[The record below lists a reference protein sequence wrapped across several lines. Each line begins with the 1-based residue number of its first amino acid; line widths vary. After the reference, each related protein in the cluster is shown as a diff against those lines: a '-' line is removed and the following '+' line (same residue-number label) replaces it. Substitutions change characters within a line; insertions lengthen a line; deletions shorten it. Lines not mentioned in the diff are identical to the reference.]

1 MKYLKYLFCLVVFT
15 ACNNNN
21 NVSDQEKKRKVVA
34 YIYADPAFVNISQEL
49 SDVYESIN
57 DSVDFQVVSRGED
70 LSIKQMV
77 SDSIALAVVSR
88 PLTSAEADQLSS
100 SQKTGKEYLFAQ
112 DAITFVVNRSD
123 KDTVFTKEQLMEA
136 FTKNPKGQKVV
147 FDENYSSSVN
157 YVSKLLGKETLT
169 ANSFATKDTKELL
182 AYVSQNRN
190 TIGILGSN
198 VFSNL
203 DDSTLTALFKNIK
216 LIGIK
221 DCGRIYYPFQS
232 DIAAQKYPFARNI
245 YILNSEHYYGKYS
258 GFKNFVIGP
267 KGQRI
272 ILKSGLMPINMPGRL
287 LNFVKSNGN

>member
-1 MKYLKYLFCLVVFT
+1 MKYLKYLLCLVVFT
-15 ACNNNN
+15 ACNDSN
-21 NVSDQEKKRKVVA
+21 NVSEGNKKTKIVA

-57 DSVDFQVVSRGED
+57 DSVDFQVVSLGEE
-70 LSIKQMV
+70 LAIKQMV
-77 SDSIALAVVSR
+77 NDSIALAIVSR
-88 PLTSAEADQLSS
+88 PLSSTEAEQLSI

-112 DAITFVVNRSD
+112 DAITFVVNKSD
-123 KDTVFTKEQLMEA
+123 RDTVFTEEQLIEA
-136 FTKNPKGQKVV
+136 LTKNPKGQKVV

-157 YVSKLLGKETLT
+157 YVSRLLGKEPLT
-169 ANSFATKDTKELL
+169 TNSFATKDTKDLL

-203 DDSTLTALFKNIK
+203 DDSTITALFKNIK

-221 DCGRIYYPFQS
+221 DSGRIYYPFQS
-232 DIAAQKYPFARNI
+232 DIAAHKYPFARNI

-272 ILKSGLMPINMPGRL
+272 ILKSGLMPINMPSRL
-287 LNFVKSNGN
+287 LNFVKRHGS

>member
-1 MKYLKYLFCLVVFT
+1 MKSLKYLLCLVVFT
-15 ACNNNN
+15 ACNENN
-21 NVSDQEKKRKVVA
+21 NVSDENKKTKIVA

-57 DSVDFQVVSRGED
+57 DSVDFQVVSLGEE
-70 LSIKQMV
+70 LAIKQMV
-77 SDSIALAVVSR
+77 NDSIALAVVSR
-88 PLTSAEADQLSS
+88 PLSSAEAEQLSI

-112 DAITFVVNRSD
+112 DAITFVANRSD
-123 KDTVFTKEQLMEA
+123 RDTVFTKEQLIEA
-136 FTKNPKGQKVV
+136 LTKNPKGQKVV

-157 YVSKLLGKETLT
+157 YVSRLLGKEPLT
-169 ANSFATKDTKELL
+169 TNSFATKDTKELL
-182 AYVSQNRN
+182 SYVSQNKN

-203 DDSTLTALFKNIK
+203 DDSTITALFKNIR

-221 DCGRIYYPFQS
+221 AKDQIYYPFQA

-272 ILKSGLMPINMPGRL
+272 ILKSGLMPINMPSRL
-287 LNFVKSNGN
+287 LNFVKRHGS